1 LAVDEIVDI
10 SGSRVKRRRQTIL
23 RVGGPVLGV
32 ALVILSI
39 LGISL
44 YSYQAN
50 RAGALVLSGAVLDGL
65 QARIAREVSSYLDP
79 ATQAALIAR
88 DMVSRNAVANG
99 QTAIEGFAASML
111 SQVPN
116 LEGFYVANG
125 DGDFTMVRRDPAGG
139 TDTKLIIN
147 LPGARHVS
155 SVHLDAAGQMVDSV
169 TDPKD
174 DFDPRERVWY
184 QFGPIMP
191 SLAAVGH
198 FTRARAGFPL
208 MLAAASWGVLREAM
222 RPVSWRRTVHHEFKL
237 AIRQATG
244 GGLATA
250 MVTASLAGVAM
261 VYEALYWLGVAGQ
274 AQLTGSILVTVL
286 VRELTPL
293 LVGLIL
299 LGRSGML
306 TVTELGMLQA
316 GGQIRAMQAQGI
328 DPFLLLLVL
337 PRTLAFA
344 LSGFTL
350 GVIFAATALVF
361 GFIVSGAIGSVQD
374 SLWTFLDRV
383 LQAMTVRDY
392 MVVPMKLLV
401 IGLLVGLSSCLT
413 GLGARDDDDLASLI
427 PRGFVRGIL
436 VIMVTSILFT
446 MAA

>member
-1 LAVDEIVDI
+1 LSRFGAIV
-10 SGSRVKRRRQTIL
+10 
-23 RVGGPVLGV
+23 
-32 ALVILSI
+32 
-39 LGISL
+39 
-44 YSYQAN
+44 
-50 RAGALVLSGAVLDGL
+50 
-65 QARIAREVSSYLDP
+65 P
-79 ATQAALIAR
+79 A
-88 DMVSRNAVANG
+88 
-99 QTAIEGFAASML
+99 
-111 SQVPN
+111 
-116 LEGFYVANG
+116 
-125 DGDFTMVRRDPAGG
+125 
-139 TDTKLIIN
+139 
-147 LPGARHVS
+147 
-155 SVHLDAAGQMVDSV
+155 
-169 TDPKD
+169 
-174 DFDPRERVWY
+174 
-184 QFGPIMP
+184 
-191 SLAAVGH
+191 LAATGR
-198 FTRARAGFPL
+198 FTRARTGFPL
-208 MLAAASWGVLREAM
+208 SLAAASWGVLREAV
-222 RPVSWRRTVHHEFKL
+222 RPVSWRRTVRHEFKL
-237 AIRQATG
+237 TMRQAAG

-306 TVTELGMLQA
+306 TVTELGTLQA
-316 GGQIRAMQAQGI
+316 GGQIRTMHSQGM
-328 DPFLLLLVL
+328 DPFLLLVL

-361 GFIVSGAIGSVQD
+361 GFIVSGAIGTVQD

-392 MVVPMKLLV
+392 MVVPSKLLV

-413 GLGARDDDDLASLI
+413 GLGATDDDDLASLI

-446 MAA
+446 VAA